1 MKTCIKQASA
11 ILATSILIIIA
22 SLLAFTYA
30 HAADTIAATAP
41 GAFDKFVQPFIEA
54 TVGILVSALC
64 AYGVQFL
71 RAKTGIAISDDTK
84 GHIDQIATAAVMA
97 VEERAAAAAKL
108 GLTKW
113 SSSDKLMNAINTIT
127 DKIPGITVPQ
137 AHNLVDATLAKIPGI
152 GATGMLGV
160 TSAIYAETAANS
172 LQVPGTDV
180 GPPQPNENLKDT
192 VQAMA
197 SDAISGLLH
206 GIAYSMTPTKPTI
219 PNYTSEKVTS

>member
-1 MKTCIKQASA
+1 MNTSRNIAK
-11 ILATSILIIIA
+11 ILGTGILIVIA
-22 SLLAFTYA
+22 SLIAFTFA
-30 HAADTIAATAP
+30 HAADTITATPP

-54 TVGILVSALC
+54 TVGILISALC

-108 GLTKW
+108 GLDKW
-113 SSSDKLMNAINTIT
+113 SSTEKLMNAINTIT

-152 GATGMLGV
+152 GATGMLGGNP
-160 TSAIYAETAANS
+160 AIYAEPLANS
-172 LQVPGTDV
+172 LQLSGTDV
-180 GPPQPNENLKDT
+180 GPTQPSENMKDT

-206 GIAYSMTPTKPTI
+206 GIADSMSPTTKPTI
-219 PNYTSEKVTS
+219 PNYTSEKVTN